1 MTEVAC
7 SYKLEA
13 KTYFDG
19 IQYMDRYLKN
29 KQRVV
34 EAAELHALGVVAMFV
49 ATKAHEIFPLR
60 IAVVCD
66 KIGHR
71 KISINKLCSVEAD
84 IIKTLDYQLNEWTFF
99 DIASLSLSVFKDD
112 FMLQILAY
120 ICRLVVIEY
129 DFYNRLRPALI
140 GEACAWLTLQILNKR
155 EPVWVSNKYEVMECG
170 RMVLSLV
177 SGFRSVHS
185 GLKNADRFSDCA
197 VVEKVFTYL
206 ETY

>member
-19 IQYMDRYLKN
+19 IQYMDRYLKK
-29 KQRVV
+29 KQNVV

-49 ATKAHEIFPLR
+49 ATKAHEVFPLR

-84 IIKTLDYQLNEWTFF
+84 IIKTLDYKLNEWTFF
-99 DIASLSLSVFKDD
+99 DIASLGLSGFKDD
-112 FMLQILAY
+112 FMLQVLAY

-129 DFYNRLRPALI
+129 DFYNRMRPALI

-155 EPVWVSNKYEVMECG
+155 EPVWMNNKY
-170 RMVLSLV
+170 
-177 SGFRSVHS
+177 
-185 GLKNADRFSDCA
+185 
-197 VVEKVFTYL
+197 
-206 ETY
+206 